1 MGKNSRQHYGI
12 ILVYCMKKFI
22 FLFLVFTSIFSKYV
36 FAADLLEIYNIAIKS
51 DPELLAAEA
60 KHQSTLQEYPIAR
73 SNLLPNIRFKGTS
86 QRTRESIDGAI
97 YGSSSPTSQF
107 TTDEYSINL
116 KQPLYRRDL
125 FSLLEKSEYQVAKSL
140 AERDS
145 ARQNLIIRVVEA
157 YFNILDSEDNIDYV
171 VSEKAAIKSQ
181 LDESKKRLEVGLI
194 AITDYAEAK
203 ASYDLSETNVIEAQ
217 NQKDLARESLYVL
230 TGKQFKS
237 FSSLNHNIKAKSPDP
252 DDIKSWENFA
262 VKQNLDLLT
271 YRRAQDIAIAN
282 LKFERSKHFPTL
294 DIYGTIK
301 ETDKGGGSSGAFDS
315 NNDFIGIELNIPIFI
330 GGNTYYSSK
339 QAEFEK
345 EKARYDLLKKK
356 REVIRDSRQAFLNLK
371 SAISKVNASKKAL
384 ESNELSVEYNKA
396 GFEVGTRSTTD
407 VLLALKEF
415 YKAKKNYSKS
425 KYDYLMSKL
434 KLKQSI
440 GTLSIDDLKVVN
452 SWLN

>member
-12 ILVYCMKKFI
+12 VLVYCMKKFI

-60 KHQSTLQEYPIAR
+60 KHKSTLQEYPIAR